1 MTDCPA
7 RAPAAL
13 EAVLEAEV
21 SPLLEVVLVRD
32 ALLEDPVW
40 AAEDEA
46 VVPEVE
52 RAGVTLRAGAAELV
66 PDEAADDADEA
77 EVPGVTVLLAV
88 VPEAAELLEVL
99 LPVLAEVPA
108 DVLLLGAAVVLRLA
122 VLVEELEVVPRR
134 TWLSGAVAA
143 EVLLLALDEVLAV
156 LRLTPALLAPEETLD
171 DELLEALAEVPAEVL
186 LLGAAEV
193 LLLGVDAE
201 ELLET
206 PAEEPEEALRE
217 ALEADLFCEELA
229 VVVEV
234 PRLA

>member
-40 AAEDEA
+40 AAEEEA

-52 RAGVTLRAGAAELV
+52 RAGVTLRAGAVELV
-66 PDEAADDADEA
+66 PAEAADGADEA

-88 VPEAAELLEVL
+88 VPEAAELPEVL
-99 LPVLAEVPA
+99 LLVLAEVPA
-108 DVLLLGAAVVLRLA
+108 EVLLLGAAVVLRLA
-122 VLVEELEVVPRR
+122 VPVEELEVVPRR

-156 LRLTPALLAPEETLD
+156 LRLTPALLALDEALDAELLEVLAEVLREGVAEVLLDTLA
-171 DELLEALAEVPAEVL
+171 DELLEAL
-186 LLGAAEV
+186 
-193 LLLGVDAE
+193 D
-201 ELLET
+201 
-206 PAEEPEEALRE
+206 EALRE

-229 VVVEV
+229 VVGVF